1 MTHPAT
7 PEVGGEANAPA
18 TDPKS
23 AFEDIA
29 AEMLGDDQEEEET
42 EGEGVETEAE
52 EAEVDAD
59 ELEESEEEGEAEQP
73 PITPPNSLTPE
84 EKEAFAKLPREA
96 QEFTA
101 RRIGELEKGFQS
113 KAQEAAQ
120 AREAARTE
128 ALQFAE
134 KLKAEAVERLN
145 HYAQQL
151 QVRPPDARLFQTDP
165 AAYAQQLEVYQYAQ
179 AQREQAQHEAQ
190 KAQAEREHY
199 LAELQKQETETF
211 RQRLQTELPEA
222 YDPANGQTFIN
233 ELAATA
239 KALDYDDDAI
249 NRASIEELKALKV
262 AAQWKAK
269 ADRYDKA
276 MAKKMERV
284 RAGKN
289 PPPIA
294 KPGVSKGPDASRRV
308 RADNAWEAAKTAKSR
323 SARDNALATWAEQ
336 AGWLD

>member
-1 MTHPAT
+1 MTTQPTEA
-7 PEVGGEANAPA
+7 VGGEANAPA

-29 AEMLGDDQEEEET
+29 AELLGEEEE
-42 EGEGVETEAE
+42 E
-52 EAEVDAD
+52 EAESEEVETDADEAEVEAD
-59 ELEESEEEGEAEQP
+59 ELEEGEEEGEAALP
-73 PITPPNSLTPE
+73 PIPAPNSLTAE

-134 KLKAEAVERLN
+134 RLKAEAVERLN
-145 HYAQQL
+145 HYAEQL

-190 KAQAEREHY
+190 KAQAEREQY
-199 LAELQKQETETF
+199 LAELQKQEAATF
-211 RQRLQTELPEA
+211 HQRLQTELPEA
-222 YDPANGQTFIN
+222 YDPVNGQSFIN

-249 NRASIEELKALKV
+249 NRASIEELKALKI
-262 AAQWKAK
+262 AAQWKAD
-269 ADRYDKA
+269 ADKYRKA

-294 KPGVSKGPDASRRV
+294 KPGVAKGPDASRKA
-308 RADNAWEAAKTAKSR
+308 RAGNAWEAAKTAKTR
-323 SARDNALATWAEQ
+323 NARDNALAEWAEQ